1 MSEIVIN
8 YTEDIVNGT
17 LELLEASPLKGLVKS
32 GMKVSLKPNMVIS
45 KPPSRGATTHP
56 EVAEGIIVYLRRLGI
71 HDIEIIES
79 AWIGD
84 DTARVYKICGYEALR
99 DKYGVGLTDLKKDR
113 AVKVKSGQYDFAVCE
128 KAVTSDFLINIPVL
142 KGHCQTTI
150 TCCLKNLKGCIP
162 DREKQRF
169 HTMGLH
175 GPIAWLNKAIKTD
188 FCVID
193 GICGDL
199 SFEEGGN
206 PVTRNMLIC
215 GTDPL
220 LLDTYCAGLLGH
232 RTGDIEYLK
241 IAARIGIGEVFGP
254 DTKITGLNA
263 GNKPKFDNRA
273 TGAAKRLTQHINED
287 GACSACYSALIQG
300 LKTSGVA
307 PHEKICVGQGFKDK
321 HGGIGCGDCTAGFD
335 KYIKGCPPKA
345 FDVAE
350 FLRGRV

>member
-1 MSEIVIN
+1 MPQIVVN
-8 YTEDIVNGT
+8 YTGDIVNGT
-17 LELLEASPLKGLVKS
+17 LELLEASSLKSLVKP

-45 KPPSRGATTHP
+45 KPPSQGATTHP
-56 EVAEGIIVYLRRLGI
+56 EVAEGIIIYLSRLGI
-71 HDIEIIES
+71 KDIEIIES

-84 DTARVYKICGYEALR
+84 NTMRVYKTCGYERLR
-99 DKYGVGLTDLKKDR
+99 DEYGVELFDLKQDR
-113 AVKVKSGQYDFAVCE
+113 VVKVKSGKYDFSVCE
-128 KAVTSDFLINIPVL
+128 KALATDFLINIPVL
-142 KGHCQTTI
+142 KGHCQTTM

-175 GPIAWLNKAIKTD
+175 GPIAWLNKSIKTG

-215 GTDPL
+215 GADPL

-232 RTGDIEYLK
+232 RAGDIEYLE
-241 IAARIGIGEVFGP
+241 IAGQIGVGETFSH
-254 DTKITGLNA
+254 DTKITCLNA
-263 GNKPKFDNRA
+263 GNKPMFDHRA
-273 TGAAKRLTQHINED
+273 TGAAKRLAQDIIED

-300 LKTSGVA
+300 LKTSGIT
-307 PHEKICVGQGFKDK
+307 PREKICVGQGFKGK
-321 HGGIGCGDCTAGFD
+321 RGKTGCGNCTSGFD
-335 KYIKGCPPKA
+335 SYIKGCPPKA
-345 FDVAE
+345 LDVTE
-350 FLRGRV
+350 FLRKI